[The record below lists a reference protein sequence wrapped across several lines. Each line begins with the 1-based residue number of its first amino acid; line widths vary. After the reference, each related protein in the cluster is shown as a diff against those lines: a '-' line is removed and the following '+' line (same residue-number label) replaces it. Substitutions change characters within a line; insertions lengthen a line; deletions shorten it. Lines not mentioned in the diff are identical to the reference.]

1 MIKIKRFT
9 VIFSIFTA
17 TLVASATDVQIVTS
31 SPEAQWVENGKV
43 ELSSFDNSVSYDV
56 MVTKYTAQTMQGF
69 GGCFNELG
77 GQALK
82 KLGKQE
88 RQKVLNALFGAEDGL
103 NFTVCRTPV
112 GANDFATEW
121 YSYDETPG
129 DFELKKF
136 SIKHDKKYLIPYIK
150 WALELNPNLK
160 IWASPWSAPQWLKT
174 NGHYANRADAINKLD
189 PSKEAPTGTDQMI
202 LEPEYLTTY
211 SKYLSRY
218 VTEYKKEGI
227 DIYMLQFQNE
237 PYTFNI
243 WPNCSWTPGAM
254 IDFIGN
260 YLGPEFEATH
270 PGVELWLGT
279 LNTNRFDHVVTML
292 SDSKMKRYIK
302 GVGLQWEGKDI
313 VDKIFEKYPHLPII
327 QTENECGNGD
337 NNWAAAEYTYG
348 LMKKYIGGGT
358 GLYMYFNMVLGDECR
373 SSWGWKQ
380 NAMVVVDT
388 KKNKA
393 ILTPEYYA
401 MKHVS
406 RYVQPGAKRLVTMG
420 NDNSL
425 MAFENSDGSRV
436 VVVYNPSE
444 KGRKMTISLGCDE
457 VMNLEMK
464 PKSFNTLVITK

>member
-1 MIKIKRFT
+1 MIKIKGLT
-9 VIFSIFTA
+9 AALSMMAAVIGA
-17 TLVASATDVQIVTS
+17 GATDVKLITS
-31 SPEAQWVENGKV
+31 TPDAQWTEGGTVG
-43 ELSSFDNSVSYDV
+43 LSAYDNTVSHDV
-56 MVTKYTAQTMQGF
+56 MVTRYTAQTMEGF

-82 KLGKQE
+82 KLGKEE
-88 RQKVLNALFGAEDGL
+88 RQRVLDSLFGESEGL
-103 NFTVCRTPV
+103 NFSVCRTPV

-136 SIKHDKKYLIPYIK
+136 SIKHDRKYLIPYIK
-150 WALELNPNLK
+150 WALELNPTLK

-174 NGHYANRADAINKLD
+174 NGHYANRADAINNLD
-189 PSKEAPTGTDQMI
+189 PAKEAPTGTDQMI
-202 LEPEYLTTY
+202 LDPEYLTTY

-227 DIYMLQFQNE
+227 DIFMLQFQNE

-243 WPNCSWTPGAM
+243 WPNCSWTPGT
-254 IDFIGN
+254 ITDFIGN
-260 YLGPEFEATH
+260 YLGPEFENSH

-279 LNTNRFDHVVTML
+279 LNTNRMDHVDAML
-292 SDSKMKRYIK
+292 SDAKMQRYIK

-313 VDKIFEKYPHLPII
+313 VDKIYEKYPHLPII

-337 NNWAAAEYTYG
+337 NDWGAAEHTYE
-348 LMKKYIGGGT
+348 LMKKYITGGA
-358 GLYMYFNMVLGDECR
+358 GLYMYFNMVLGDDCR

-388 KKNKA
+388 KNKKA
-393 ILTPEYYA
+393 TFTPEYYA

-406 RYVQPGAKRLVTMG
+406 RYVQPGAKRLITLG
-420 NDNSL
+420 NDYSL
-425 MAFENSDGSRV
+425 MAFENTDGSRV
-436 VVVYNPSE
+436 VVVYNPGE
-444 KGRKMTISLGCDE
+444 EVWNMNISLSCDE
-457 VMNLEMK
+457 VMNVALQ
-464 PKSFNTLVITK
+464 PKSFNTLVITD